1 MMLWF
6 IGLGVSGISEL
17 SDRTLSVIKN
27 AEVVY
32 LESFTSPIT
41 VAEKKELE
49 VICNGEFKIAKRWL
63 VEDGKEILENAK
75 KKETALISYGDP
87 YIATTHLELKTRA
100 IKDNIETKTIHSSS
114 IVSSLIGEAGLHYY
128 KVGKILT
135 IMSDPKSMI
144 TPYNAIFH
152 NLLNNLH
159 SVILLEYNEDK
170 SFFLSPHD
178 ALSLLLEVEKTQKRK
193 IISVNTFVI
202 IASRIGKSDQSIT
215 SGKISNLR
223 KKEFGEPP
231 HSIIIPGS
239 LHFTESDTIKMVT
252 ECVDEP
258 LDNSTS
264 VKDVS
269 EQMIEKYVPMV
280 REALDEIKPQYE
292 NIKEYEDVLINAKLY
307 IDDAENFLKEGKK
320 EYAVLSIGY
329 ADGLVDALRIAK
341 GFAPKM

>member
-1 MMLWF
+1 MLWF
-6 IGLGVSGISEL
+6 VGLGISGISEL
-17 SDRTLSVIKN
+17 SDNTISVIKN
-27 AEVVY
+27 ADIVY
-32 LESFTSPIT
+32 LESFTSPISEI
-41 VAEKKELE
+41 EKEQLAN
-49 VICNGEFKIAKRWL
+49 ICDGEFKIAKRWL
-63 VEDGKEILENAK
+63 VEDGNEILDNAK
-75 KKETALISYGDP
+75 KREVVLISYGDP

-100 IKDNIETKTIHSSS
+100 ITDKIETKTIHSSS
-114 IVSSLIGEAGLHYY
+114 IVSSLIGEIGLQYY

-135 IMSDPKSMI
+135 VMNDPKSMI
-144 TPYNAIFH
+144 TPYNTIFN
-152 NLLNNLH
+152 NLLSKMH

-170 SFFLSPHD
+170 SFFLAPQN
-178 ALSLLLEVEKTQKRK
+178 ALSLLLDVEKMQNGK
-193 IISVNTFVI
+193 IISLDTFAIV
-202 IASRIGKSDQSIT
+202 ASRIGKSDQSIT
-215 SGKISNLR
+215 SGKISSLR

-231 HSIIIPGS
+231 HSIIIPGR

-252 ECVDEP
+252 ECIDEP

-280 REALDEIKPQYE
+280 REALDEIKSHYE
-292 NIKEYEDVLINAKLY
+292 NLKEYEDILINAKLY

-341 GFAPKM
+341 GFDPKM